1 MDVMAERKERVM
13 ADMDLVQALIDN
25 LNGVIRGKDAAVRL
39 LVTALLSEGHVLIE
53 DVPGTGKTTLAKA
66 LAKSVDVSFSRIQFT
81 PDLLPTDIIGGMVY
95 SASSGDFNFRPGP
108 VFCHILLGDEIN
120 RASPR
125 TQSALLEAMSE
136 HQVTIEGQPHLLLAP
151 FLVLATQNPVEYNGT
166 YPLPEAQLDRFAI
179 QVSLGYP
186 ALEDERQLVM
196 DQQLAHPLDSLQAV
210 MDGEQVVSLQEAVR
224 KVKLEASVMDYA
236 LALVRATREQPRLE
250 LGASPR
256 AALDLCRMARARAF
270 IDGRDYVIP
279 DDVKQLAIP
288 VMAHRLVLDV
298 KSRHAGVSGR
308 EIVGEILSTIEVPV

>member
-1 MDVMAERKERVM
+1 MVERKWVE
-13 ADMDLVQALIDN
+13 ALIGN
-25 LNGVIRGKDAAVRL
+25 LNGVIRGKDASVRL
-39 LVTALLSEGHVLIE
+39 LVAALLSEGHVLIE

-95 SASSGDFNFRPGP
+95 SAGSGDFNFRPGP
-108 VFCHILLGDEIN
+108 IFCHILLGDEIN

-136 HQVTIEGQPHLLLAP
+136 HQVTIEGKAHPLLAP

-179 QVSLGYP
+179 QLSLGYP
-186 ALEDERQLVM
+186 ALEDERQLIL
-196 DQQLAHPLDSLQAV
+196 DQQLAHPLDDLSPV
-210 MDGEQVVSLQEAVR
+210 MDGEQVVALQQAVR
-224 KVKLEASVMDYA
+224 QVTLEASVLDYA
-236 LALVRATREQPRLE
+236 LALVRATREHPQLE

-256 AALDLCRMARARAF
+256 AALDLCRMARATAF
-270 IDGRDYVIP
+270 IDGRDFVIP
-279 DDVKQLAIP
+279 DDVKQLAVS

-298 KSRHAGVSGR
+298 KSRHAGVTGRDIAR
-308 EIVGEILSTIEVPV
+308 EILGTVNVPV